1 MHRMARRRTVCG
13 AGLWALGLGTV
24 LLAASAALARQGIV
38 KTRDGKVIEGDVTE
52 QDERV
57 VINIKGIQT
66 SVPRANVLS
75 IDYPPPM
82 EDQFKQRLAKLP
94 RNDIKGRID
103 LAHWAFDNRRYDLAR
118 DALDDAL
125 RLDPNNLEATTF
137 RNTVD
142 EQRRLDRSSVAP
154 APRPAPGA
162 PPPGGQAPTA
172 GSEKMDRRLL
182 SPADINIIRQAE
194 IRPDDNVRV
203 RFDNDVKR
211 RFIAMT
217 NADPA
222 RFNNLKPADQATE
235 ILQRGDP
242 HMRDDVKILQDP
254 ATIVEFRRLLPN
266 VLTGCAATA
275 CHGGSAGGRFILYAP
290 ADNDAVVYTDF
301 YILEKYVKQGA
312 GGGGLFGGA
321 DRRLIDRANPEQS
334 LLLQYGLPQNVGQP
348 PHPDVRGF
356 RPPYVNK
363 DNPQLRRVLNWIKG
377 QSPMEPAYEGIKYE
391 LPHAPGTEPPAT
403 APATMPSKPASAPA
417 IPPRTPPQAPPRGGV
432 PPGPAATPH
441 TTPPPAPRTR

>member
-1 MHRMARRRTVCG
+1 V
-13 AGLWALGLGTV
+13 WVLGVAAVWLVTSTS
-24 LLAASAALARQGIV
+24 LAKPGIV

-57 VINIKGIQT
+57 VINIRGIQT

-75 IDYPPPM
+75 IDYPPAM
-82 EDQFKQRLAKLP
+82 EEQFKQRLAKLP
-94 RNDIKGRID
+94 RNDIKRRID

-142 EQRRLDRSSVAP
+142 EQRRLDRSSAATP
-154 APRPAPGA
+154 APRPPPGP
-162 PPPGGQAPTA
+162 PPPGAQPPPQPG
-172 GSEKMDRRLL
+172 EKMDRRLL
-182 SPADINIIRQAE
+182 SPSDINIIRQAE

-222 RFNNLKPADQATE
+222 RFNNLKPADQAME
-235 ILQRGDP
+235 ILHHGDP
-242 HMRDDVKILQDP
+242 RMRDDVKILQDP
-254 ATIVEFRRLLPN
+254 ATVTEFRRLVPN

-290 ADNDAVVYTDF
+290 ADNDAAVYTDF

-312 GGGGLFGGA
+312 GGGSIFGGA
-321 DRRLIDRANPEQS
+321 DRRMIDRANPEQS
-334 LLLQYGLPQNVGQP
+334 MLLQYGLPQNMGQP

-356 RPPYVNK
+356 RPAYVNK
-363 DNPQLRRVLNWIKG
+363 DNPQYRRVLTWIKG
-377 QSPMEPAYEGIKYE
+377 QSPMEPVYEGIKYD
-391 LPHAPGTEPPAT
+391 LPHAPGSEPPAT
-403 APATMPSKPASAPA
+403 APATKPATRAASAPA
-417 IPPRTPPQAPPRGGV
+417 IPPRTPPQTPPRGGV
-432 PPGPAATPH
+432 PPGPAANPPTATP
-441 TTPPPAPRTR
+441 RGR